1 MAAQSDQDK
10 RVKIEAL
17 YERARAS
24 FAGIPELTVD
34 ELRALQ
40 AQENVQLVD
49 VRTPDE
55 QVVSMI
61 PGAIT
66 AREFED
72 NRKSYEGATVVT
84 YCTIGGRSGKYAG
97 QLVAEGL
104 KAFNLKGAILA
115 WTHGGGELVDAEG
128 PTKRVHVHD
137 RKFALTAEGYEPV
150 W

>member
-10 RVKIEAL
+10 RVRIEAL
-17 YERARAS
+17 YDRARAS

-66 AREFED
+66 AHEFEA
-72 NRKSYEGATVVT
+72 NRKSYEGTTVVA
-84 YCTIGGRSGKYAG
+84 YCTIGGRSGAYTG
-97 QLVAEGL
+97 RLVAEGVN
-104 KAFNLKGAILA
+104 AFNLKGAILA
-115 WTHGGGELVDAEG
+115 WTHGGGELVDTEG
-128 PTKRVHVHD
+128 ATRRVHVHD
-137 RKFALTAEGYEPV
+137 RKFALNADGYEPV

>member
-1 MAAQSDQDK
+1 MAAQSDQEK

-40 AQENVQLVD
+40 ARENVQLVD

-72 NRKSYEGATVVT
+72 NRKSYEGAIVVT

-97 QLVAEGL
+97 QLVAEG
-104 KAFNLKGAILA
+104 
-115 WTHGGGELVDAEG
+115 T
-128 PTKRVHVHD
+128 P
-137 RKFALTAEGYEPV
+137 P
-150 W
+150 

>member
-104 KAFNLKGAILA
+104 KACNLKGAILA
-115 WTHGGGELVDAEG
+115 WTHGGGGLVDTEG
-128 PTKRVHVHD
+128 ATKRVHVHD

>member
-1 MAAQSDQDK
+1 MAAQSDQEK

-115 WTHGGGELVDAEG
+115 WTHGGGELVDTEG
-128 PTKRVHVHD
+128 ATKRVHVHD

>member
-72 NRKSYEGATVVT
+72 NRTSYQGATIVT

-104 KAFNLKGAILA
+104 RAFNLKGAILA
-115 WTHGGGELVDAEG
+115 WTHGGGELVDTEG
-128 PTKRVHVHD
+128 ATKRVHVHD

>member
-10 RVKIEAL
+10 CVKIETL
-17 YERARAS
+17 YNRASAS
-24 FAGIPELTVD
+24 FAGIPELTVA

-40 AQENVQLVD
+40 GQENVQLVD
-49 VRTPDE
+49 VRTPEE

-66 AREFED
+66 SREFED
-72 NRKSYEGATVVT
+72 NRTSFEGTTIVT
-84 YCTIGGRSGKYAG
+84 YCTIGGRSGRYAG

-104 KAFNLKGAILA
+104 NAFNLKGAILA
-115 WTHGGGELVDAEG
+115 WTHGGGELVNAEG

-137 RKFALTAEGYEPV
+137 RKFALTADGYEPV

>member
-1 MAAQSDQDK
+1 MTTLSDQDK
-10 RVKIEAL
+10 LVKIEAL
-17 YERARAS
+17 YDRARAS

-40 AQENVQLVD
+40 AQEKVQLVD

-72 NRKSYEGATVVT
+72 NRTSYEGATVVT
-84 YCTIGGRSGKYAG
+84 YCTIGGRSGRYAG
-97 QLVAEGL
+97 QLVAQGV
-104 KAFNLKGAILA
+104 KVFNLKGAILA
-115 WTHGGGELVDAEG
+115 WTHGGGELVDTEG
-128 PTKRVHVHD
+128 PTTRVHVHD
-137 RKFALTAEGYEPV
+137 SKFALTADGYEPV

>member
-10 RVKIEAL
+10 RVRIDAL
-17 YERARAS
+17 YDRARAS
-24 FAGIPELTVD
+24 FAGIPELSVE
-34 ELRALQ
+34 ELLALQ
-40 AQENVQLVD
+40 AQEKVLLVD

-72 NRKSYEGATVVT
+72 NRTSYQGTTIVT

-97 QLVAEGL
+97 RLVAEGL

-115 WTHGGGELVDAEG
+115 WTHGGGELVDTEG
-128 PTKRVHVHD
+128 LTRRVHVHD
-137 RKFALTAEGYEPV
+137 SKFALTADGYEPV

>member
-1 MAAQSDQDK
+1 MAARSNQDK

-17 YERARAS
+17 YERVRAS

-66 AREFED
+66 AREFDD
-72 NRKSYEGATVVT
+72 NRKSYDGVIVVT
-84 YCTIGGRSGKYAG
+84 YCTIGARSGKFAG

-104 KAFNLKGAILA
+104 KVFNLKGAILA
-115 WTHGGGELVDAEG
+115 WTHSGGELVDTDG
-128 PTKRVHVHD
+128 LTKRVHVHD
-137 RKFALTAEGYEPV
+137 RKLALTADGYEPV

>member
-1 MAAQSDQDK
+1 MAAQSDQEK

-66 AREFED
+66 AREFQD
-72 NRKSYEGATVVT
+72 NRKSYEGAIVVT

-97 QLVAEGL
+97 QLVAEGV

-115 WTHGGGELVDAEG
+115 WTHGGGELVDTEG
-128 PTKRVHVHD
+128 ATKRVHVHD

>member
-10 RVKIEAL
+10 CVKIQAM
-17 YERARAS
+17 YDRASAS

-40 AQENVQLVD
+40 AQEKVQLVD
-49 VRTPDE
+49 VRTPEE

-72 NRKSYEGATVVT
+72 NRKSFEGATLVT
-84 YCTIGGRSGKYAG
+84 YCTIGGRSGRYAG

-115 WTHGGGELVDAEG
+115 WTHGGGDLVDSEG

-137 RKFALTAEGYEPV
+137 RKFALTADGYEPV